1 MTESLKVPFIARSGS
16 KEDVIIDEWSDRY
29 SLFTLKIVERSHEA
43 QNMGGFWKPAKAGHG
58 YFSHGASRK
67 ELDLVVALILAQ

>member
-43 QNMGGFWKPAKAGHG
+43 HQKFPLSSMIF
-58 YFSHGASRK
+58 
-67 ELDLVVALILAQ
+67 